1 MFSARLGYW
10 EGGAIP
16 PQGLYIVSAEKRSN
30 PGAGTARMFTTT
42 RPDVATSWNN
52 YITPNPGIIG
62 QETVWNTIL
71 YATNKFVATTNFPA
85 SLPGKAMIITSPDG
99 ATWTDR
105 SLLVPSGVYAT
116 YPYAVSTFVYDGTT
130 FIGYGLYD
138 ATAPA
143 YSNSNLTSTDGITWT
158 ATSNSTQTMRT
169 VRKVIYQE
177 GIYVAIGFNSSN
189 ISVLASSADGQNWT
203 IRQTAVGAVNDQVF
217 IDIMYGN
224 GRFVVVTANSTSV
237 PSSISYYSDDG
248 ITWTSMTVPQNNR
261 WTVGAYGN
269 GVYVMA
275 KDSTTNSIA
284 VSSDGITW
292 NTYSLNAMF
301 FGVVWTSMLF
311 VNNTFFLLGY
321 YNSTN
326 TAYITRSTD
335 GITWATTGVTIS
347 GAGQSQQLAYAP
359 PP

>member
-1 MFSARLGYW
+1 MFSAKLGYW

-16 PQGLYIVSAEKRSN
+16 PQGLYLVSAEKRSN
-30 PGAGTARMFTTT
+30 PSAGTGRMFTTT
-42 RPDVATSWNN
+42 SPDVSTSWNN
-52 YITPNPGIIG
+52 YPTPNPGITG

-71 YATNKFVATTNFPA
+71 YATNKFVATTSFPA

-116 YPYAVSTFVYDGTT
+116 YPYSVTTLIYNGTN

-138 ATAPA
+138 STYPI
-143 YSNSNLTSTDGITWT
+143 YGSSNLTSSDGITWT
-158 ATSNSTQTMRT
+158 ATANSTQTMRT
-169 VRKVIYQE
+169 VYKAVYQE
-177 GIYVAIGFNSSN
+177 GIYVAIGFTSSN
-189 ISVLASSADGQNWT
+189 VSVIASSTDGQSWT
-203 IRQTAVGAVNDQVF
+203 IRKTAVSGQDF
-217 IDIMYGN
+217 IDIIYGN
-224 GRFVVVTANSTSV
+224 GQFVIVANNSPSV
-237 PSSISYYSDDG
+237 PSSESYYSDDG
-248 ITWTSMTVPQNNR
+248 INWNTMTVPRNTR

-275 KDSTTNSIA
+275 KDGSSNSIA

-301 FGVVWTSMLF
+301 FGVVWTSMIF
-311 VNNTFFLLGY
+311 VTNTFFLLGY
-321 YNSTN
+321 YNASN

-335 GITWATTGVTIS
+335 GITWATTEVTIS
-347 GAGQSQQLAYAP
+347 GAGQSQVVAYAP